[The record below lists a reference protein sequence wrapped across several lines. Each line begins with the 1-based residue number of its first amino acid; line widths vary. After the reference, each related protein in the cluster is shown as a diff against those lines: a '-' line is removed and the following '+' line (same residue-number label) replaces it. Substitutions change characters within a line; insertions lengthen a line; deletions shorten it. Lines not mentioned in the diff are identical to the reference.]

1 MARYDLYPAERG
13 YLLDVQNDLLM
24 GLNSRLVIPL
34 LPIDIAP
41 SPQRRLNPS
50 FEIEGAEYR
59 LVTQYLSAIRQSQL
73 GKPIGNLKSHQA
85 TISAAIDMI
94 FLGF

>member
-59 LVTQYLSAIRQSQL
+59 LITQYLSAIRQS
-73 GKPIGNLKSHQA
+73 
-85 TISAAIDMI
+85 
-94 FLGF
+94 